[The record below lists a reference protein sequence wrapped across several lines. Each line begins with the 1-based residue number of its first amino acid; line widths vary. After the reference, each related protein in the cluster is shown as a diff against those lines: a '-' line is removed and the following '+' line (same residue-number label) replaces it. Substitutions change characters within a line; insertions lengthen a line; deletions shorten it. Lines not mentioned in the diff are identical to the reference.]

1 MFEGL
6 FQPMHLLFILVIALV
21 VFGPEKLPELAAGLG
36 KGIREFKKAMAE
48 GGKEFNNALSD
59 GEKKATA
66 VPQQVVAEEGQ
77 KEGSAKSA

>member
-21 VFGPEKLPELAAGLG
+21 VFGPGKLPELGASLG
-36 KGIREFKKAMAE
+36 KGIGEFKKAMSE

-66 VPQQVVAEEGQ
+66 VPQQAAAEEGQ

>member
-21 VFGPEKLPELAAGLG
+21 VFGPGKLPEVAAGLG

-59 GEKKATA
+59 GEKKT
-66 VPQQVVAEEGQ
+66 VAEESQ
-77 KEGSAKSA
+77 KEGSAKRA

>member
-6 FQPMHLLFILVIALV
+6 FQPMHLLFILAIALIF
-21 VFGPEKLPELAAGLG
+21 FGPSKLPELGAGLG

-59 GEKKATA
+59 GEKKS
-66 VPQQVVAEEGQ
+66 VAEEPK
-77 KEGSAKSA
+77 KEDSAKSA